1 MRRKDVAAPALAEFP
16 GIGDGDVV
24 SFPGDAPGQPMM
36 AGLRQWLAT
45 SLGARLL
52 AMLASL
58 MTVSS
63 LVFLVAFAWLY
74 RAELAQERTFASQQI
89 SMLFQA
95 SLENA
100 MVKRDL
106 PGVRDILRRLG
117 RQPAVHGVML
127 ANPAGEIRFASHSR
141 LLKKPVVKR
150 ELAACRGAACSG
162 SWPPERPYSRF
173 YEDPVLG
180 TVLRTVKPIYNKPV
194 CTPCHGPLETHPVNG
209 VLIADFDA
217 RNLRT
222 SAVLGAAGMAG
233 AGAVIT
239 LLTLLAAWYF
249 LRRSVLLPV
258 RSLERASSRLA
269 AGDLSARAPVSGRDE
284 LGRLG
289 RGFNTMAEKVQELV
303 ERLRSHDAFLQSLID
318 AVPDGIRVIGPD
330 YRIRLANRAYREQ
343 SGDGS
348 AEVAGA
354 FCYASAHGRDE
365 PCPDSLVACPLEAV
379 KRGRGGMKI
388 MHTHSGPDGTDM
400 PVEIVSAP
408 LTDPATGERLVV
420 EAIRDLS
427 AQITVTQE
435 QRMAELGQLA
445 TGVAHEIHNPLASV
459 RLGLQAMI
467 RAAERGRPREEIF
480 AYLRQVDE
488 AVDQCISVTGKLLRL
503 SMPPAE
509 HLQVVDIAEVVED
522 IVSLLRFEAERQR
535 VEVRLDVD
543 HGHRLL
549 ATDTEMRMVVLNM
562 VQNAFHAMPEGG
574 ELRISTRR
582 SGDVVL
588 LTVSDTG
595 VGMDPQTMEHIFE
608 PFFSRRADRAEGTGL
623 GLTICR
629 AIVERYGG
637 GIDVRSARNRGT
649 TFTVTMPAAGAGG
662 PGGEEE
668 PAGREGGHGHGQK
681 SAHRR

>member
-1 MRRKDVAAPALAEFP
+1 
-16 GIGDGDVV
+16 
-24 SFPGDAPGQPMM
+24 MM

-52 AMLASL
+52 AALALL

-63 LVFLVAFAWLY
+63 LVFLVAFVWLY

-117 RQPAVHGVML
+117 RQTAVHGVML
-127 ANPAGEIRFASHSR
+127 ANPKGEIRFASHSR

-150 ELAACRGAACSG
+150 ELASCGDACSG
-162 SWPPERPYSRF
+162 RWPPEHPYARF

-194 CTPCHGPLETHPVNG
+194 CTPCHGPLEAHPVNG

-222 SAVLGAAGMAG
+222 SALLGAAGMAG
-233 AGAVIT
+233 AGAIIT

-258 RSLERASSRLA
+258 RAIEHTSSRLA
-269 AGDLSARAPVSGRDE
+269 AGDLTARAPVAGRDE
-284 LGRLG
+284 LGRLAQ
-289 RGFNTMAEKVQELV
+289 GFNAMAGKVQGLV
-303 ERLRSHDAFLQSLID
+303 ERLRAHDAFLQSLMD
-318 AVPDGIRVIGPD
+318 AVPDGIRVIGSD
-330 YRIRLANRAYREQ
+330 YRIRLANRAYLEQ
-343 SGDGS
+343 AGDTP
-348 AEVAGA
+348 ETVTGA
-354 FCYASAHGRDE
+354 FCYASAHGRED
-365 PCPDSLVACPLEAV
+365 PCPDSLVSCPLEAV
-379 KRGRGGMKI
+379 RQGRGGLKV
-388 MHTHSGPDGTDM
+388 MHTHVGPGGEKM

-408 LTDPATGERLVV
+408 LRDPATGEWLVV

-467 RAAERGRPREEIF
+467 RAAERGRPSEEIF
-480 AYLRQVDE
+480 SYLRQVDE

-503 SMPPAE
+503 SMPPAQ
-509 HLQVVDIAEVVED
+509 HLQVVDVAEVVED
-522 IVSLLRFEAERQR
+522 IVSLLRFEAERQG
-535 VEVRLDVD
+535 VEVHLDVRRE
-543 HGHRLL
+543 HRVL

-574 ELRISTRR
+574 RLEIATRK
-582 SGDVVL
+582 GGGGIL
-588 LTVSDTG
+588 LCISDTG
-595 VGMDPQTMEHIFE
+595 VGMDAQTMEHIFD

-629 AIVERYGG
+629 AIVERYEGK
-637 GIDVRSARNRGT
+637 IEVRSTPGQGT
-649 TFTVTMPAAGAGG
+649 VFIITLPAAEDVGAD
-662 PGGEEE
+662 E
-668 PAGREGGHGHGQK
+668 PDKAEGGDGA
-681 SAHRR
+681 S

>member
-1 MRRKDVAAPALAEFP
+1 MAEFP
-16 GIGDGDVV
+16 GIGRANVLSLPRDV
-24 SFPGDAPGQPMM
+24 PEQPMM
-36 AGLRQWLAT
+36 EGLRQWLAT

-52 AMLASL
+52 AMLALL

-63 LVFLVAFAWLY
+63 LVFLVAFMWLY

-127 ANPAGEIRFASHSR
+127 ANPKGEIRFASHSR

-150 ELAACRGAACSG
+150 ELEACNGACSG
-162 SWPPERPYSRF
+162 KWPPERPYSRF

-194 CTPCHGPLETHPVNG
+194 CTPCHGPLESHPVNG

-217 RNLRT
+217 RNLRI

-239 LLTLLAAWYF
+239 LLTLLSAWYF

-258 RSLERASSRLA
+258 RALERTSSRLA
-269 AGDLSARAPVSGRDE
+269 AGDLSARAPVPGRDE
-284 LGRLG
+284 LGRLA
-289 RGFNTMAEKVQELV
+289 RGFNTMAEKLQGLV
-303 ERLRSHDAFLQSLID
+303 ERLRAHDAFLQSLMD

-343 SGDGS
+343 AGDGS
-348 AEVAGA
+348 RREVAGT

-365 PCPDSLVACPLEAV
+365 PCPDSLVTCPLEAL
-379 KRGRGGMKI
+379 RQGRGGLKI
-388 MHTHSGPDGTDM
+388 MHTHVGADGERI

-408 LTDPATGERLVV
+408 LEDPATGERLVV

-503 SMPPAE
+503 SMPPAK
-509 HLQVVDIAEVVED
+509 HMQVVDIAEVVED

-535 VEVRLDVD
+535 VEVHLDVD
-543 HGHRLL
+543 HEHRLL

-574 ELRISTRR
+574 ELRISTQKAEEGIRIII
-582 SGDVVL
+582 
-588 LTVSDTG
+588 SDTG
-595 VGMDPQTMEHIFE
+595 VGMDAQTMAHIFE

-629 AIVERYGG
+629 AIVERYEG
-637 GIDVRSARNRGT
+637 GIEVRSTPGRGT
-649 TFTVTMPAAGAGG
+649 TFIITLPAAGNAGG
-662 PGGEEE
+662 DETGE
-668 PAGREGGHGHGQK
+668 PAEREGG
-681 SAHRR
+681 S

>member
-1 MRRKDVAAPALAEFP
+1 
-16 GIGDGDVV
+16 
-24 SFPGDAPGQPMM
+24 MM
-36 AGLRQWLAT
+36 EGLRQWLAT

-52 AMLASL
+52 AMLALL

-63 LVFLVAFAWLY
+63 LVFLIAFMWLY

-127 ANPAGEIRFASHSR
+127 ANPKGEIRFASHSR

-150 ELAACRGAACSG
+150 ELEACNGACSG
-162 SWPPERPYSRF
+162 KWPPERPYSRF

-194 CTPCHGPLETHPVNG
+194 CTPCHGPLDSHPVNG

-258 RSLERASSRLA
+258 RALERTSSRLA
-269 AGDLSARAPVSGRDE
+269 AGDLSARAPVPGRDE
-284 LGRLG
+284 LGRLA
-289 RGFNTMAEKVQELV
+289 RGFNTMAEKVQGLV
-303 ERLRSHDAFLQSLID
+303 ERLRAHDAFLQSLMD
-318 AVPDGIRVIGPD
+318 AVPDGIPAGGGRHLLLRFRSRTERAVPRQPRHLPAGGAETGAGRVED
-330 YRIRLANRAYREQ
+330 QSAFRWRSSAHRWRIRRRESVWWWRRSVISPPRSPSRRNSAWPNWDSWPRAWLTRFTIRLRRY
-343 SGDGS
+343 GS
-348 AEVAGA
+348 
-354 FCYASAHGRDE
+354 
-365 PCPDSLVACPLEAV
+365 PPL
-379 KRGRGGMKI
+379 
-388 MHTHSGPDGTDM
+388 
-400 PVEIVSAP
+400 
-408 LTDPATGERLVV
+408 
-420 EAIRDLS
+420 
-427 AQITVTQE
+427 
-435 QRMAELGQLA
+435 
-445 TGVAHEIHNPLASV
+445 
-459 RLGLQAMI
+459 
-467 RAAERGRPREEIF
+467 
-480 AYLRQVDE
+480 
-488 AVDQCISVTGKLLRL
+488 SVTGKLLRL
-503 SMPPAE
+503 SMPPAK
-509 HLQVVDIAEVVED
+509 HMQVVDVAEVVED

-535 VEVRLDVD
+535 VEVHLDVD
-543 HGHRLL
+543 HEHRLL

-574 ELRISTRR
+574 ELRISTRKTEEGIR
-582 SGDVVL
+582 L
-588 LTVSDTG
+588 IIADTG
-595 VGMDPQTMEHIFE
+595 VGMDAQTMEHIFE

-629 AIVERYGG
+629 AIVERYEGK
-637 GIDVRSARNRGT
+637 IEVRSAPGRGT
-649 TFTVTMPAAGAGG
+649 TFIITLPAAGTAGADEAEEAAGG
-662 PGGEEE
+662 
-668 PAGREGGHGHGQK
+668 EGG
-681 SAHRR
+681 S

>member
-1 MRRKDVAAPALAEFP
+1 MIEFP
-16 GIGDGDVV
+16 DIGRGYVVFSFRDV
-24 SFPGDAPGQPMM
+24 PGQPMM
-36 AGLRQWLAT
+36 EGLRQWLAT

-52 AMLASL
+52 AMLALL

-63 LVFLVAFAWLY
+63 LVFLVAFVWLY

-106 PGVRDILRRLG
+106 PGVREILRRLG

-127 ANPAGEIRFASHSR
+127 ANPKGEIRFASHSR

-150 ELAACRGAACSG
+150 ELKACNGACSG
-162 SWPPERPYSRF
+162 KWPPRHPYSRF

-194 CTPCHGPLETHPVNG
+194 CTPCHGPLEAHPVNG

-258 RSLERASSRLA
+258 RALERTSSRLA
-269 AGDLSARAPVSGRDE
+269 AGDLSARAPVPGRDE
-284 LGRLG
+284 LGRLAQ
-289 RGFNTMAEKVQELV
+289 GFNTMAEKVQRLV
-303 ERLRSHDAFLQSLID
+303 ERLQAHDAFLQSLMD

-343 SGDGS
+343 AGDGS
-348 AEVAGA
+348 AKVAGT

-365 PCPDSLVACPLEAV
+365 PCPDSLVTCPLEAV
-379 KRGRGGMKI
+379 KQGRSGLKI
-388 MHTHSGPDGTDM
+388 MHTHVGPGGEHM

-408 LTDPATGERLVV
+408 LKDPATGEQLVV

-467 RAAERGRPREEIF
+467 RAAERGRPQEEIF

-503 SMPPAE
+503 SMPPAK

-522 IVSLLRFEAERQR
+522 VVSLLRFEAERQQ

-549 ATDTEMRMVVLNM
+549 ATDAEMRMVVLNM

-574 ELRISTRR
+574 ELRISTRETDGGIR
-582 SGDVVL
+582 L
-588 LTVSDTG
+588 FISDSG
-595 VGMDPQTMEHIFE
+595 VGMDAQTMEHIFE

-629 AIVERYGG
+629 AIVERYDGS
-637 GIDVRSARNRGT
+637 IEVRSTPDRGT
-649 TFTVTMPAAGAGG
+649 TFIITMPVAEAAGVSAGKEAA
-662 PGGEEE
+662 GEKM
-668 PAGREGGHGHGQK
+668 GHEHGKK
-681 SAHRR
+681 SAHH

>member
-1 MRRKDVAAPALAEFP
+1 MRRIATAVPAKAEFP
-16 GIGDGDVV
+16 GNDDGDVV
-24 SFPGDAPGQPMM
+24 FFRRDVPGQPMM

-52 AMLASL
+52 AMLALL

-63 LVFLVAFAWLY
+63 LVFLVAFMWLY

-106 PGVRDILRRLG
+106 PGVRDILRRMG

-127 ANPAGEIRFASHSR
+127 ANPKGEIRFASHSR

-150 ELAACRGAACSG
+150 ELAACGSACSG
-162 SWPPERPYSRF
+162 RWPPERPYSRF
-173 YEDPVLG
+173 HDDPVLG
-180 TVLRTVKPIYNKPV
+180 LVLRTVKPIYNKPV

-222 SAVLGAAGMAG
+222 NAVLGAAGMAG
-233 AGAVIT
+233 AGALIM
-239 LLTLLAAWYF
+239 LMTLLAAGYF

-258 RSLERASSRLA
+258 RALERTSSRLA

-284 LGRLG
+284 LGRLAE
-289 RGFNTMAEKVQELV
+289 GFNTMAEKVQGLV
-303 ERLRSHDAFLQSLID
+303 ERLRAHDAFLQSLMD

-330 YRIRLANRAYREQ
+330 YRIRLANRAYCEQ
-343 SGDGS
+343 TGDDPETVSG
-348 AEVAGA
+348 AL
-354 FCYASAHGRDE
+354 CHASAHGREE
-365 PCPDSLVACPLEAV
+365 PCPDSLVTCPLEAV
-379 KRGRGGMKI
+379 KRGGGGLKI
-388 MHTHSGPDGTDM
+388 MHTHVGPDGEKM

-408 LTDPATGERLVV
+408 LQDPATGERLVV

-467 RAAERGRPREEIF
+467 RAAERGRPEEEIF

-509 HLQVVDIAEVVED
+509 HLQVVDIAAVVED
-522 IVSLLRFEAERQR
+522 VVSLLRFEAERQK
-535 VEVRLDVD
+535 VKVHLDV
-543 HGHRLL
+543 HHAHRPL
-549 ATDTEMRMVVLNM
+549 ATDTEMRMLVLNM
-562 VQNAFHAMPEGG
+562 VQNAFHAMPDGG
-574 ELRISTRR
+574 ELRISTQETEKEIR
-582 SGDVVL
+582 L
-588 LTVSDTG
+588 LVSDTG
-595 VGMDPQTMEHIFE
+595 VGMDSQTMEHIFD

-629 AIVERYGG
+629 AIVERYNGT
-637 GIDVRSARNRGT
+637 IAVRSAPGRGT
-649 TFTVTMPAAGAGG
+649 TFIITLPAADAAGAEG
-662 PGGEEE
+662 PCEAAGEER
-668 PAGREGGHGHGQK
+668 G
-681 SAHRR
+681 S